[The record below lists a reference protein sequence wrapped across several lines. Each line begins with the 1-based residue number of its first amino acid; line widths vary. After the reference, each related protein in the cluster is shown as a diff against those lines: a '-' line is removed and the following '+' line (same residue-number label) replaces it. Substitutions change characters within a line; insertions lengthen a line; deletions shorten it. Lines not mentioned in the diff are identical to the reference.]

1 MRGGAT
7 CEQLSTP
14 SEPSLVCSSPM
25 PESFR
30 APRGAN
36 DILPADQPYWR
47 WLRDTAVRVAE
58 SYGYGEIQTPVFEN
72 IGVFLRPGSE
82 GTDLADKEIYAF
94 QDRGGDDLALR
105 IDGTHGVTRAYVE
118 HGMASWPQPVRLFY
132 VVSVFRYDR
141 PQAGRY
147 RVHHQFG
154 VEAIGDGAPGID
166 AEVID
171 LQRTFYETLG
181 LGELHLLLNSIG
193 DETCRPAYIE
203 KLRAYY
209 ADKLDRM
216 CGDCKRRYDVN
227 PLRLLDC
234 KNEPC
239 QPFKAAAPKSVD
251 NLCESCET
259 HFATLRG
266 LLEGLGIEYEI
277 DHALVRGIDY
287 YTRTAFEFQPKVEGS
302 QTTIGGGGRYDG
314 LIEQLGGRPTP
325 GIGFGTG
332 IERIILNLKAQGLKP
347 PAAAPPDA
355 YIAIA
360 DAAAESSAM
369 VLARDLRLGGA
380 SVIAGAAGRS
390 MKAQMRQA
398 NALGAR
404 FALVLGEREL
414 ANGSVSVRD
423 LAAQSQE
430 SLPAADVLRR
440 IKG

>member
-1 MRGGAT
+1 
-7 CEQLSTP
+7 
-14 SEPSLVCSSPM
+14 M
-25 PESFR
+25 PESYR
-30 APRGAN
+30 APRGAS

-47 WLRDTAVRVAE
+47 WLSETAVRVAE
-58 SYGYGEIQTPVFEN
+58 SYGYGEIQTPVFEHA
-72 IGVFLRPGSE
+72 GVFLRPGSE

-94 QDRGGDDLALR
+94 EDRGGDELALR
-105 IDGTHGVTRAYVE
+105 IDGTHGVARAYVE
-118 HGMASWPQPVRLFY
+118 HGMASMPQPVRLFY
-132 VVSVFRYDR
+132 IASVFRYDR

-154 VEAIGDGAPGID
+154 IEAIGDGSPGVD

-171 LQRTFYETLG
+171 LLRTFYEALG
-181 LGELHLLLNSIG
+181 LGELRLLLNTIG
-193 DETCRPAYIE
+193 DDACRPAYLD

-209 ADKLDRM
+209 ADKLDQL

-239 QPFKAAAPKSVD
+239 QPFKPAAPKSVD
-251 NLCESCET
+251 HLCEACEA
-259 HFATLRG
+259 HFTTLCG
-266 LLEGLGIEYEI
+266 LLEGLGIGYEV

-287 YTRTAFEFQPKVEGS
+287 YTRTAFEFQPKVEGA
-302 QTTIGGGGRYDG
+302 QTTIGAGGRYDG
-314 LIEQLGGRPTP
+314 LIEQLGGHSTP

-332 IERIILNLKAQGLKP
+332 LERIILNLKAQGIEA

-355 YIAIA
+355 YLAIA
-360 DAAAESSAM
+360 DAAAEARAM
-369 VLARDLRLGGA
+369 SLGRELRLGGA
-380 SVIAGAAGRS
+380 SVITGAAGRS
-390 MKAQMRQA
+390 MRSQMRQA

-414 ANGSVSVRD
+414 ADGSVSVRD
-423 LAAQSQE
+423 LTAQSQE

-440 IKG
+440 IKT

>member
-1 MRGGAT
+1 
-7 CEQLSTP
+7 
-14 SEPSLVCSSPM
+14 M
-25 PESFR
+25 PESYR
-30 APRGAN
+30 APRGAS

-47 WLRDTAVRVAE
+47 WLRDTAARVAE
-58 SYGYGEIQTPVFEN
+58 SYGYGEIQTPVFEHA
-72 IGVFLRPGSE
+72 GVFLRPGSE

-105 IDGTHGVTRAYVE
+105 IDGTHGVARAYVE

-132 VVSVFRYDR
+132 IASVFRYDR

-154 VEAIGDGAPGID
+154 VEAIGDASPGID

-171 LQRTFYETLG
+171 LLRTFYEALG
-181 LGELHLLLNSIG
+181 LSNLHLLLNTIG
-193 DETCRPAYIE
+193 DEACRPAYLE

-209 ADKLDRM
+209 ADKLDRL

-239 QPFKAAAPKSVD
+239 QAFKPGAPKSID
-251 NLCESCET
+251 NLCEACAT
-259 HFATLRG
+259 HFSTLTS
-266 LLEGLGIEYEI
+266 LLQGLGIGYEI

-287 YTRTAFEFQPKVEGS
+287 YTRTAFEFQPRVEGS

-332 IERIILNLKAQGLKP
+332 VERIILNLKAQGLEP
-347 PAAAPPDA
+347 PQPAPPDA
-355 YIAIA
+355 YLAIA
-360 DAAAESSAM
+360 DAAAQGRAM
-369 VLARDLRLGGA
+369 SLARELRQGGV
-380 SVIAGAAGRS
+380 SVVAGAAGRS
-390 MKAQMRQA
+390 MKSQMRQA

-404 FALVLGEREL
+404 FALVLGEKEL
-414 ANGSVSVRD
+414 ADGTVTVRD
-423 LAAQSQE
+423 LAGQSQE
-430 SLPAADVLRR
+430 SVAAMEVLGRL
-440 IKG
+440 KH

>member
-1 MRGGAT
+1 
-7 CEQLSTP
+7 
-14 SEPSLVCSSPM
+14 M

-47 WLRDTAVRVAE
+47 WLRDTAARVAE
-58 SYGYGEIQTPVFEN
+58 SYGYGEIQTPVFEHA
-72 IGVFLRPGSE
+72 GVFLRPGSE

-94 QDRGGDDLALR
+94 QDRGGDELALR
-105 IDGTHGVTRAYVE
+105 IDGTHGVARAYVE
-118 HGMASWPQPVRLFY
+118 HGMASLPQPVRLFY

-154 VEAIGDGAPGID
+154 VEAIGDGSPGID

-171 LQRTFYETLG
+171 LQRTFYESLG

-193 DETCRPAYIE
+193 DDECRPAYIE

-209 ADKLDRM
+209 ADKLDKL
-216 CGDCKRRYDVN
+216 CGDCRRRYDVN
-227 PLRLLDC
+227 PLPLLDC

-251 NLCESCET
+251 NLCGPCDA
-259 HFATLRG
+259 HFSTLRR
-266 LLEGLGIEYEI
+266 LLEELGIEYEI

-302 QTTIGGGGRYDG
+302 QSTIGGGGRYDG

-332 IERIILNLKAQGLKP
+332 LERIILNLKTQGLEP

-355 YIAIA
+355 YLVIA
-360 DAAAESSAM
+360 DSAAEPRAM
-369 VLARDLRLGGA
+369 TLARDLRIAGA
-380 SVIAGAAGRS
+380 SVVAGVAGRS
-390 MKAQMRQA
+390 VKSQMRQA
-398 NALGAR
+398 NGLGAR
-404 FALVLGEREL
+404 FALVLGEKEL
-414 ANGSVSVRD
+414 ADGSVSVRD
-423 LAAQSQE
+423 LAGQTQE
-430 SLPAADVLRR
+430 SVPAADVLQR
-440 IKG
+440 IKA

>member
-1 MRGGAT
+1 
-7 CEQLSTP
+7 
-14 SEPSLVCSSPM
+14 M
-25 PESFR
+25 PESYR
-30 APRGAN
+30 APRGVS

-58 SYGYGEIQTPVFEN
+58 SYGYGEIQTPVFEHV
-72 IGVFLRPGSE
+72 GVFLRPGSE

-105 IDGTHGVTRAYVE
+105 IDGTHGVARAYVE

-132 VVSVFRYDR
+132 IVSVFRYDR

-154 VEAIGDGAPGID
+154 VEAIGDASPGTD
-166 AEVID
+166 AEIID
-171 LQRTFYETLG
+171 LQRTFYEALG
-181 LGELHLLLNSIG
+181 LGELHLSLNSIG
-193 DETCRPAYIE
+193 DDVCRPGYLD

-209 ADKLDRM
+209 ADKLDKM
-216 CGDCKRRYDVN
+216 CGDCQRRYHVN

-251 NLCESCET
+251 NLCEPCET
-259 HFATLRG
+259 HFSTLRG
-266 LLEGLGIEYEI
+266 LLDGLGIEYEI

-332 IERIILNLKAQGLKP
+332 IERIILNLRSQGLEP
-347 PAAAPPDA
+347 PAAEPPDA
-355 YIAIA
+355 YLAIA
-360 DAAAESSAM
+360 DAAAEARAM
-369 VLARDLRLGGA
+369 TLARELRKGGA
-380 SVIAGAAGRS
+380 TIIAGSAGRS
-390 MKAQMRQA
+390 MRSQMRQA
-398 NALGAR
+398 NALGVR
-404 FALVLGEREL
+404 FALVLGEQEL
-414 ANGSVSVRD
+414 ADGTVSVRD
-423 LAAQSQE
+423 LAGQSQE

-440 IKG
+440 IHL

>member
-1 MRGGAT
+1 
-7 CEQLSTP
+7 
-14 SEPSLVCSSPM
+14 M
-25 PESFR
+25 PERYR

-36 DILPADQPYWR
+36 DILPADQAYWR

-58 SYGYGEIQTPVFEN
+58 SYGYGEIETPVFEHA
-72 IGVFLRPGSE
+72 GVFLRPGSE

-94 QDRGGDDLALR
+94 QDRGGDQLALR
-105 IDGTHGVTRAYVE
+105 IDGTHGVARAYTE

-132 VVSVFRYDR
+132 IASVFRYDR

-171 LQRTFYETLG
+171 LLRTFYDALG
-181 LGELHLLLNSIG
+181 LGEVHLLLNSIG
-193 DETCRPAYIE
+193 DEACHPAYLD

-209 ADKLDRM
+209 ADKLDKL
-216 CGDCKRRYDVN
+216 CGDCKRRYGIN

-239 QPFKAAAPKSVD
+239 QRFKPGAPKSVD
-251 NLCESCET
+251 NLCDACAA
-259 HFATLRG
+259 HFTTLRG

-287 YTRTAFEFQPKVEGS
+287 YTRTAFEFQPQIEGS
-302 QTTIGGGGRYDG
+302 QTTLGGGGRYDG

-332 IERIILNLKAQGLKP
+332 VERIILNVKAQGLEP
-347 PAAAPPDA
+347 PTAPSLDA

-360 DAAAESSAM
+360 DQAAEPRAM
-369 VLARDLRLGGA
+369 LLARELRLGGA
-380 SVIAGAAGRS
+380 TVIAGTAGRS
-390 MKAQMRQA
+390 MKSQMRQA
-398 NALGAR
+398 NGLDAR
-404 FALVLGEREL
+404 FALVLGEKEL
-414 ANGSVSVRD
+414 ADGSVSVRD

-440 IKG
+440 IKD

>member
-1 MRGGAT
+1 
-7 CEQLSTP
+7 
-14 SEPSLVCSSPM
+14 M
-25 PESFR
+25 PESYR

-58 SYGYGEIQTPVFEN
+58 SYGYGEIQTPVFEHS
-72 IGVFLRPGSE
+72 GVFLRPGSE

-94 QDRGGDDLALR
+94 QDRGGDELALR
-105 IDGTHGVTRAYVE
+105 IDGTHGVARAYVE
-118 HGMASWPQPVRLFY
+118 HGMASWSQPVRLFY
-132 VVSVFRYDR
+132 IASVFRYDR

-154 VEAIGDGAPGID
+154 VEAIGDEAPGID

-171 LQRTFYETLG
+171 LLRTFYEALG
-181 LGELHLLLNSIG
+181 LGEVHLLLNSIG
-193 DETCRPAYIE
+193 DATCRPAYLD
-203 KLRAYY
+203 KLSAYY
-209 ADKLDRM
+209 ADNLDKI
-216 CGDCKRRYDVN
+216 CGDCKRRYEIN

-239 QPFKAAAPKSVD
+239 EPFKPGAPKSVD
-251 NLCESCET
+251 NLCDACDA

-332 IERIILNLKAQGLKP
+332 IERIILNLKAQGLDP
-347 PAAAPPDA
+347 PAVSPPDA
-355 YIAIA
+355 YLAV
-360 DAAAESSAM
+360 AAPEAQGRAM
-369 VLARDLRLGGA
+369 ALARELRLSGVT
-380 SVIAGAAGRS
+380 VIAGAAGRS
-390 MKAQMRQA
+390 MKSQMRQA

-404 FALVLGEREL
+404 FALVLGEKEL
-414 ANGSVSVRD
+414 ADSSVSVRD
-423 LAAQSQE
+423 LEAQSQE

-440 IKG
+440 IKV